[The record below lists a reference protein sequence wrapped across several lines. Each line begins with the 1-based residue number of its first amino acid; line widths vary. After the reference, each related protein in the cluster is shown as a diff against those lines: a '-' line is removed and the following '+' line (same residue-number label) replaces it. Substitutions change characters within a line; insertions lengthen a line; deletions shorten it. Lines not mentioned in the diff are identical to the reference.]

1 MKKTFLLAGAAILFA
16 AGAAQAADIVD
27 APVSDW
33 SGFYAGINALTLN
46 VNADAATGTV
56 KGTLEDG
63 KLKGIVSRADLLR
76 ALVAPPHEDA
86 QLDDERVRRAVMA
99 AMKKEPWTDTFYT
112 MVEVKDGVVTFHG
125 FRRSDAVQ
133 KALRGIETGEDVV
146 TFQQRAI
153 YNGQESTVV
162 FSLSNQ
168 DEPFN
173 PGGTTRRGAWHV
185 CAWRRELVAHC
196 VFPSINYGEDKAWSL
211 QARQRARSETHIPRI
226 IHTYRHDATTT
237 AAPEPS

>member
-1 MKKTFLLAGAAILFA
+1 MKPLLSILTPTIPQRIDQLDQLSKKILRQIHTPTGACPVEHLIFSDNRARSIGAKRQALLDA
-16 AGAAQAADIVD
+16 ARGEYVAFVD
-27 APVSDW
+27 DDDDVSDD
-33 SGFYAGINALTLN
+33 Y
-46 VNADAATGTV
+46 
-56 KGTLEDG
+56 
-63 KLKGIVSRADLLR
+63 
-76 ALVAPPHEDA
+76 VAS
-86 QLDDERVRRAVMA
+86 L
-99 AMKKEPWTDTFYT
+99 
-112 MVEVKDGVVTFHG
+112 
-125 FRRSDAVQ
+125 
-133 KALRGIETGEDVV
+133 LRGIETGVGVV

-173 PGGTTRRGAWHV
+173 PGGITRRGAWHV

-196 VFPSINYGEDKAWSL
+196 VFPFMNYGEDKAWSL
-211 QARQRARSETHIPRI
+211 QARQRARSEIHIPRI